1 MSYFSIQ
8 ADRCINV
15 KEKILKP
22 FLCEDCNKLP
32 IQCYKSLKKEIGYYC
47 GSCIKM
53 KNVSEYVEDSINF
66 SCLLISCAYKKNGC
80 DKEFLYSKIN
90 ELAEHEE
97 ICLKKEV
104 NGKFFFRNC
113 SNNELKI
120 KKKNKSENTKKT
132 NKMELIKTSY
142 EEKLTKMI
150 DKFEEEKRRLLMK
163 VEYLT
168 NKNLSLELKLQKQS
182 SLKISNEI
190 RIEFFK
196 SYKNLNSTQP
206 ITISLISSKKENL
219 VRSTVS
225 SVEIVNQNEK
235 ENYKQKHLDEDN
247 PFSAKNVNLPS
258 SLNNQ
263 LNFFNNPFVK
273 DNESKLLSLNNNN
286 LSSSISNSLFSTN
299 LSNDKCEN
307 RHISFT
313 VINGKASNSLKS
325 EVQSQEGVNIS
336 KTQVI
341 SIAPEKLNEIK
352 SVLDKMDSRYF
363 NNFNL
368 LESLNTNNL
377 TRLGTD
383 IKNTMSACGKDYI
396 PTKSNGTMDM
406 RFSVN
411 KDLVALFKS
420 YDLLSKN
427 Y

>member
-1 MSYFSIQ
+1 MSYISIQ
-8 ADRCINV
+8 ADRCVNV

-22 FLCEDCNKLP
+22 FLCEECKKLP
-32 IQCYKSLKKEIGYYC
+32 IQCYKSIKKEIGYYC
-47 GSCIKM
+47 GKCIQM
-53 KNVSEYVEDSINF
+53 KNASEFVEDSINF
-66 SCLLISCAYKKNGC
+66 SCLLISCAYKTNGC
-80 DKEFLYSKIN
+80 DKEFLYSNIN
-90 ELAEHEE
+90 DLAEHEDK
-97 ICLKKEV
+97 CLKKEG
-104 NGKFFFRNC
+104 NGKFLFRNS

-120 KKKNKSENTKKT
+120 KMKKKSENTKKT
-132 NKMELIKTSY
+132 KKIELIKASY

-150 DKFEEEKRRLLMK
+150 DKFEEEKKRLLKK

-190 RIEFFK
+190 QIELFK
-196 SYKNLNSTQP
+196 SFKNLNYTQP

-219 VRSTVS
+219 VRSTAS
-225 SVEIVNQNEK
+225 TVEILNINEK
-235 ENYKQKHLDEDN
+235 ENFKQKHLYEDN
-247 PFSAKNVNLPS
+247 PFSAKNVNVPS
-258 SLNNQ
+258 FSNNQ
-263 LNFFNNPFVK
+263 LNFLNNPFHK
-273 DNESKLLSLNNNN
+273 DNESKPLSLNNNN

-299 LSNDKCEN
+299 LSNNKCEN

-313 VINGKASNSLKS
+313 LINDKANSLKS
-325 EVQSQEGVNIS
+325 EIQSQEGVNIS

-363 NNFNL
+363 NNYNL
-368 LESLNTNNL
+368 LEKLNTNHLNK
-377 TRLGTD
+377 LGTD
-383 IKNTMSACGKDYI
+383 IKNTMSACGKDFI